1 MAIRALDLFGRVTV
15 SGIDFVIK
23 CFIIS
28 MTKLLE
34 AEFCPTT
41 NKMAEMY
48 FKHKRELKLP

>member
-15 SGIDFVIK
+15 SVIDFVIK